1 MLHDLMHHILNVC
14 CKSMIVASTDHDVP
28 RPRLLC
34 LANIL
39 VVSGIIDFP
48 SLYHSLV
55 AAFLDLA
62 IVKLSLHLCEV
73 LRFLTF
79 TIFST
84 C

>member
-1 MLHDLMHHILNVC
+1 MLHDLMHHVLYVRYE
-14 CKSMIVASTDHDVP
+14 SMVVASTNHNVP
-28 RPRLLC
+28 RPGLLYFTD
-34 LANIL
+34 IL
-39 VVSGIIDFP
+39 VVCGVIDFS

-55 AAFLDLA
+55 AAFLDLTTF
-62 IVKLSLHLCEV
+62 KFSLHLCEV